1 MAKPLIDVAGPP
13 TPCKGCEFLPE
24 CHTYPVLEQLIYSRN
39 GFLNPPPDD
48 AQMQLL
54 VASARAWIATVDAS
68 DLTDD
73 LKRHAALPA
82 LFDLM
87 MSGLYAQTL
96 FNAGTRELR
105 RKGFVHA
112 GMEAWAYHPYI
123 WMCPACVAE
132 GHPPRDC
139 YLPDPEIKQDR
150 RGSGPLKAYE
160 RAILLSRPGGRLI
173 GDYGY
178 LGIRA
183 ILAALLPDD
192 THITTGGGHRGE
204 FDLVLSAD
212 EQLILGEVKAS
223 PLVAFPLAA
232 KMPVEA
238 VEHHGWVEA
247 MPLAISWA
255 LFIGAAAE
263 GSRYL
268 ALPAPAG
275 AAWPLDALVEI
286 ARDADKVAPIVTAW
300 HRHLVGY
307 RLFNLEDPATRWHR
321 FGCGNIANP
330 GAAPGEP
337 VELRVGNTKNLP
349 GIDRTDDIKKGAA
362 QVMLFARL
370 KPGCRKE
377 AVKTVLFGNLFAET
391 HHEHY
396 VRPIASLRLEWPGE
410 RPVWLFDGIVALSR
424 NILNDS
430 SLDVFFGL
438 PNEPYPLA
446 EEVSEEA
453 LLAAVTAEG
462 EETGE

>member
-1 MAKPLIDVAGPP
+1 M
-13 TPCKGCEFLPE
+13 
-24 CHTYPVLEQLIYSRN
+24 LEHLIYSKS

-48 AQMQLL
+48 ARLQLL
-54 VASARAWIATVDAS
+54 VACARAWIRTVDAS
-68 DLTDD
+68 PLTDD
-73 LKRHAALPA
+73 LKRHAGLPA

-96 FNAGTRELR
+96 FNPAARELSR
-105 RKGFVHA
+105 QGFVHV
-112 GMEAWAYHPYI
+112 GGHETWAYHPYI

-132 GHPPRDC
+132 GRPARDC
-139 YLPDPEIKQDR
+139 YLPDAEIKQDR

-160 RAILLSRPGGRLI
+160 RASVLARPGGRLI

-183 ILAALLPDD
+183 ILTALLPDE
-192 THITTGGGHRGE
+192 THITSGGGHRGE
-204 FDLVLSAD
+204 FDFVLSTN

-232 KMPVEA
+232 KVATDA
-238 VEHHGWVEA
+238 VEHHSWVSA
-247 MPLAISWA
+247 MPLATAWA
-255 LFIGAAAE
+255 LFVGAAAGE
-263 GSRYL
+263 SRYL
-268 ALPAPAG
+268 NIPPPAG
-275 AAWPLDALVEI
+275 AAWPLDALLEI
-286 ARDADKVAPIVTAW
+286 ARDAQKVATIVTAW

-307 RLFNLEDPATRWHR
+307 RLFNVEDPSTRWHR

-330 GAAPGEP
+330 SAGPGEP
-337 VELRVGNTKNLP
+337 TELRVGNTKNLP

-370 KPGCRKE
+370 KPGCQKE

-396 VRPIASLRLEWPGE
+396 VRPIASLRLGWPGE

-424 NILNDS
+424 NILNDA
-430 SLDVFFGL
+430 SLEAFFEL
-438 PNEPYPLA
+438 PNEPYALA
-446 EEVSEEA
+446 EEASEEA
-453 LLAAVTAEG
+453 LLAAVTGDDEEG
-462 EETGE
+462 DE